1 VNKLLSIFFSVVLAF
16 AIGIPDAEA
25 AKRLGGGKSVGTQR
39 QSTQQAQPQQNQ
51 QSPQAA
57 PQAAPQAGAAAA
69 AGAGGKRWLG
79 PVAGLLAG
87 GLLGAML
94 FGGAFDGIKFMD
106 VFLILLLA
114 GGIFF
119 IFKMMMR
126 KPQQEATRSEP
137 MQYAGAGADP
147 RGPVQL
153 PTPGSG
159 SVAPTPAAAA
169 QPAGNY
175 YPVGFDAEGFARQAK
190 GNFMRMQEANDRGDA
205 ASLRDMMT
213 PALFQEIESQL
224 RERGATPQ
232 KTEVL
237 TLDAKVIEVVTERD
251 HYVASVRFTGMIKED
266 GTTQPESFSEIWH
279 LEKPLNGKSGWLM
292 SGIQQD

>member
-1 VNKLLSIFFSVVLAF
+1 MNKLLSACFALVLAF
-16 AIGIPDAEA
+16 AVGIPDAEA

-39 QSTQQAQPQQNQ
+39 QSTQQAQPQQ
-51 QSPQAA
+51 SPQAA
-57 PQAAPQAGAAAA
+57 PQAAPGAAPAA
-69 AGAGGKRWLG
+69 AAGGKRWLG

-87 GLLGAML
+87 GLLGAMF
-94 FGGAFDGIKFMD
+94 FGGAFDGIKMMD
-106 VFLILLLA
+106 VLLVLLLA

-119 IFKMMMR
+119 IVRMMMR
-126 KPQQEATRSEP
+126 KPQAEATRSEP

-147 RGPVQL
+147 RGSVQSL
-153 PTPGSG
+153 PGGGAQPM
-159 SVAPTPAAAA
+159 PATA

-175 YPVGFDAEGFARQAK
+175 FPAGFDAEAFARQAK

-205 ASLRDMMT
+205 SSLRDMMT
-213 PALFQEIESQL
+213 PALFQEIEAQL
-224 RERGATPQ
+224 RERGNAPQ

-251 HYVASVRFTGMIKED
+251 QYVASVRFTGMIKED
-266 GTTQPESFSEIWH
+266 GSAQPESFSEIWH
-279 LEKPLNGKSGWLM
+279 LEKPLNGKTGWLM

>member
-1 VNKLLSIFFSVVLAF
+1 MNKLLSAFFAVILSLTVGL
-16 AIGIPDAEA
+16 PDAEA

-39 QSTQQAQPQQNQ
+39 QSTQQAQPQHSQ
-51 QSPQAA
+51 QAPQAA
-57 PQAAPQAGAAAA
+57 PQAAPQPGAAPAA
-69 AGAGGKRWLG
+69 AGGKRWLG

-94 FGGAFDGIKFMD
+94 FGGAFDGIKLMD
-106 VFLILLLA
+106 VVLILLLA

-119 IFKMMMR
+119 IFRMMR
-126 KPQQEATRSEP
+126 RPQAEAPRREP

-147 RGPVQL
+147 RGSAQ
-153 PTPGSG
+153 
-159 SVAPTPAAAA
+159 SVPSYGAAPTPAV
-169 QPAGNY
+169 QPAGHY
-175 YPVGFDAEGFARQAK
+175 FPVGFDAEGFARQAK
-190 GNFMRMQEANDRGDA
+190 SNFIRLQEANDRGDA

-213 PALFQEIESQL
+213 PALFQEIEAQM
-224 RERGATPQ
+224 RERGNAPQ

-251 HYVASVRFTGMIKED
+251 HYVASVRFTGMIRED
-266 GTTQPESFSEIWH
+266 GAAQPESFSEIWH
-279 LEKPLNGKSGWLM
+279 LEKPLNGKTGWLM